1 MFGRDSKDYDP
12 KTITFLRA
20 LTPEKPVFTVPN
32 AQHHIMLDQPQAFA
46 TAVGALMAQWQ
57 SEGALG

>member
-1 MFGRDSKDYDP
+1 
-12 KTITFLRA
+12 
-20 LTPEKPVFTVPN
+20 VPG

-57 SEGALG
+57 AEGALG